1 MQRLIA
7 LFAALLWLSGLPAR
21 AEPLRWQS
29 WSADVFEKSA
39 SQKRLVLLDLE
50 AVWCHWCHVMDETTY
65 ADPEV
70 QALLRQHFI
79 IVRADQDANPDLAGR
94 YGDWGWPATILYAPD
109 GTEIAK
115 LRGYRN
121 PEQMRSIL
129 KAFIAEPT
137 PGPSATAEKE
147 LIPAAAMFLSQS
159 QRTRLTANWTSVYDA
174 QNGGWGSITKFVHG
188 GSMDYAL
195 NLAEAGDAKAAA
207 QVRQTL
213 DGAINLIDPVA
224 GGIYQYSD
232 KPDWLS
238 PHFEKI
244 MPSQAQNL
252 RNFSIA
258 AKLFDEPRYAAA
270 AKLIARY
277 LMTNWRGAEGAFYVS
292 QDADVGPGIHGAAY
306 YKLDAKG
313 RNALGHPRIDT
324 NLYARENGLAI
335 AALAVHAGFSGDG
348 GALDAAVTAAHWV
361 IANRALP
368 GGGFRHGEID
378 RGGPFLV
385 DNLAMGQAFIELY
398 AATGDRYWLKLAHD
412 SGDFIGKTFRAAAGF
427 VTSAASDIATGPLSK
442 PAYVVE
448 ENIDAARFF
457 NLLSRYG
464 GKLRYRELAG
474 HAMRSLASEAV
485 AGSQRFLAGALL
497 ADQELSI
504 EPVHLTIVGHRDD
517 PAAQLLHDAAAGYP
531 ATYRRIDW
539 WDMREG
545 PLANPD
551 VQYPDMGEAAL
562 FACSNQ
568 ICSQPVFK
576 AEDIAATVSRM
587 LALRTVRQE

>member
-1 MQRLIA
+1 MHRLIA
-7 LFAALLWLSGLPAR
+7 LFAALMWLSGQPAR
-21 AEPLRWQS
+21 AEPLQWQS
-29 WSADVFEKSA
+29 WSADLFEKSA

-65 ADPEV
+65 SDPEV

-121 PEQMRSIL
+121 PEQMQAIL

-137 PGPSATAEKE
+137 PGPSVELAPALVPATK
-147 LIPAAAMFLSQS
+147 MFFSES
-159 QRTRLTANWTSVYDA
+159 QREKLIANWASVYDA
-174 QNGGWGSITKFVHG
+174 EHGGWGSVTKFIHP
-188 GSMDYAL
+188 GSIDYAL
-195 NLAEAGDAKAAA
+195 SLAEAGDAKAATQA
-207 QVRQTL
+207 RQTL
-213 DGAINLIDPVA
+213 DGALNLIDPVA

-232 KPDWLS
+232 KPNWLS
-238 PHFEKI
+238 PHYEKI
-244 MPSQAQNL
+244 MPSQAQSL
-252 RNFSIA
+252 KSYALA
-258 AKLFDEPRYAAA
+258 ARLFDEPRYADAA
-270 AKLIARY
+270 ALIARY
-277 LMTNWRGAEGAFYVS
+277 LMTEMRGAEGAFHVS
-292 QDADVGPGIHGAAY
+292 QDADVSPDIHGADY
-306 YKLDAKG
+306 YKRDADG
-313 RNALGHPRIDT
+313 RKALGHPRIDT
-324 NLYARENGLAI
+324 HLYARENGLAI
-335 AALAVHAGFSGDG
+335 AALAVHAGFSGDRH
-348 GALDAAVTAAHWV
+348 ALDAAVTAANWV

-368 GGGFRHGEID
+368 GGGFKHGDAD
-378 RGGPFLV
+378 RGGPYLA
-385 DNLAMGQAFIELY
+385 DNLAMGQAFVELY
-398 AATGDRYWLKLAHD
+398 AAKGDRRWLKLAD
-412 SGDFIGKTFRAAAGF
+412 ASGGFIGRTFRSDAGF
-427 VTSAASDIATGPLSK
+427 VTTAKPETATGPLSK

-448 ENIDAARFF
+448 ENIDAVRFF

-464 GKLRYRELAG
+464 GNPAHRELAG
-474 HAMRSLASEAV
+474 HAMRSLASDAV
-485 AGSQRFLAGALL
+485 AGSPRFLAGALV
-497 ADQELSI
+497 ADQELAI

-517 PAAQLLHDAAAGYP
+517 PAAQQLHAAAVGFP

-576 AEDIAATVSRM
+576 AEDIAATVNRM
-587 LALRTVRQE
+587 LALRVIRQE